1 MIDLTTGYMGLQLS
15 NPLVASAGPLT
26 ESADNVRRLED
37 AGISAVVL
45 PSLFQEQ
52 LDVESAGLD
61 QDLERGGDG
70 FYEALGYLPN
80 LANYNTGPEGYLERI
95 VRIKRAVKIPVIA
108 SLNGTTPSGW
118 IRYARQMEEA
128 GADGIELNIYAIE
141 TNPFRASD
149 QVEADYIALVRQ
161 VKMNVHVPVAV
172 KLTPFF
178 SSLMHISSCL
188 VKAGADALVLFNRF
202 YQPDFDLE
210 EMEVV
215 PSLHLSTPDELLMR
229 LHWTAIL
236 YGNVNASLG
245 ITGGVHSSE
254 DVLKSVMAGADVAM
268 TTSALLKNGIGYARH
283 ILTGL
288 ERWME
293 EHEYESIRQMKGSMS
308 HRSVADPAALE
319 RGNYMRVL
327 SSYMLRTH
335 S

>member
-1 MIDLTTGYMGLQLS
+1 MIDLSTGYMGFQLP
-15 NPLVASAGPLT
+15 NPLVASAGPLS
-26 ESADNVRRLED
+26 ESADNVRRMED

-52 LDVESAGLD
+52 LELESTGLD
-61 QDLERGGDG
+61 LDLNRGGDG

-80 LANYNTGPEGYLERI
+80 LAHYNTGPDGYLERI
-95 VRIKRAVKIPVIA
+95 ARIKRAVRIPVIA
-108 SLNGTTPSGW
+108 SFNGTTPSGW
-118 IRYARQMEEA
+118 VRYVRQMEEA
-128 GADGIELNIYAIE
+128 GADGIELNIYGIE
-141 TNPFRASD
+141 TNPFRSSD
-149 QVEADYIALVRQ
+149 QVEADYISLVRQ
-161 VKMNVHVPVAV
+161 VKMAVHIPVAV

-178 SSLMHISSCL
+178 SALTHMATCL

-202 YQPDFDLE
+202 YQPDFDLDSL
-210 EMEVV
+210 EVV
-215 PSLHLSTPDELLMR
+215 PRLSLSTSEDLLMR
-229 LHWTAIL
+229 LHWIAIL
-236 YGNVNASLG
+236 YGNVNASLA
-245 ITGGVHSSE
+245 ITGGVHTSE
-254 DVLKSVMAGADVAM
+254 DVLKSMMAGADVAM

-308 HRSVADPAALE
+308 HRSVADPTALE

-327 SSYMLRTH
+327 SSYQLRAR